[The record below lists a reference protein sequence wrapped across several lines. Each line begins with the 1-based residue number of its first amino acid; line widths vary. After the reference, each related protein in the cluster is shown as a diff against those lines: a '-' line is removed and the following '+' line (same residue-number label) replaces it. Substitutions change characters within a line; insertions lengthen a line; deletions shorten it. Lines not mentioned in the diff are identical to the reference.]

1 MKELK
6 TLLKNECDMKIEDD
20 VLDLFLSRA
29 ESVTVAPLKCFV
41 EAGTYSPYMWI
52 VKSGIIRVVDMNGDK
67 ERTIAF
73 GLPGTVFTLKH
84 SFVKGLPSYY
94 ELWSCCESELLR
106 VSRKDFD
113 DLMRASH
120 RFAVWMF
127 HLMMEELFYQE
138 KKNSSVANGPA
149 KDRFEAL
156 YRHRPEIIEKVQQKD
171 IASYLGIS
179 PEYLCRLKRKLIGN
193 HRKQKIAFN

>member
-6 TLLKNECDMKIEDD
+6 ALLKNECDLKIEDE
-20 VLDLFLSRA
+20 VLDLFLSRT

-41 EAGTYSPYMWI
+41 EAGTFSPYMWI
-52 VKSGIIRVVDMNGDK
+52 VKSGIVRVVDMNGDK

-94 ELWSCCESELLR
+94 ELWSCCECEMLR

-113 DLMRASH
+113 ELMSASH
-120 RFAVWMF
+120 RFAIWMF
-127 HLMMEELFYQE
+127 HLMMEELFFQE

-171 IASYLGIS
+171 IASYLGVS
-179 PEYLCRLKRKLIGN
+179 PEYLCRLKRKLVD
-193 HRKQKIAFN
+193 KT

>member
-6 TLLKNECDMKIEDD
+6 ALLKNECDMKIEDV

-29 ESVTVAPLKCFV
+29 ESVTIAPLKCFV

-52 VKSGIIRVVDMNGDK
+52 IKRGIVRVVDMNGDK

-94 ELWSCCESELLR
+94 ELWTCCECELLR

-113 DLMRASH
+113 TLMHESH
-120 RFAVWMF
+120 KFAIWMF

-179 PEYLCRLKRKLIGN
+179 PEYLCRLKRKLS
-193 HRKQKIAFN
+193 